1 MVEPEHWNIL
11 HEAGVVR
18 GVKVAVCAKPG
29 SAEYYVQLLDSFEDI
44 SDIGETFVGKGA
56 LRRALEC
63 ADITWNP
70 EPV

>member
-29 SAEYYVQLLDSFEDI
+29 STEYYVQLLDSF
-44 SDIGETFVGKGA
+44 
-56 LRRALEC
+56 
-63 ADITWNP
+63 
-70 EPV
+70 